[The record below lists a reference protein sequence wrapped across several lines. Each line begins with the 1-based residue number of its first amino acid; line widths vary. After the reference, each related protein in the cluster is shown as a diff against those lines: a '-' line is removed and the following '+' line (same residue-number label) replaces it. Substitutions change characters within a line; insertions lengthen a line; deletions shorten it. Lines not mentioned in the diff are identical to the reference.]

1 MIDHIDPVNRLVYL
15 DKSTVNTLVHPIDIY
30 RAMRNLRLTDESLR
44 PFDVFMT
51 MRGAEKKNPSGSK
64 RTERYLVLLGG
75 TYIVPFDAEGYLT
88 IDETIISD
96 IGLEG
101 VECFNRNSL
110 SNRVDINYIP
120 KQVEIITVASG
131 GTGLTQ
137 EEHDKLMAIPTSASG
152 LTKEEHDKL
161 MSLPDA
167 TEVMEA
173 LFELRDV
180 GDNTTTYMVDGY
192 AEPGYVEPGYVG
204 TENLSNYV
212 DEGYV
217 VNGYI
222 MNEGTSQNGTSWS
235 YSDKLIKAIWNYGVR
250 SLTVST
256 SLTQAEKDH
265 LMSLQ
270 NCDIVGQGLTQA
282 EKDHLMSLQNCGIT
296 QAEKD
301 HLMSL
306 QNCDMS
312 EILGPSDFKPL
323 FEYDKVTIV
332 EAE

>member
-152 LTKEEHDKL
+152 LTKEEHDK
-161 MSLPDA
+161 
-167 TEVMEA
+167 
-173 LFELRDV
+173 
-180 GDNTTTYMVDGY
+180 Y